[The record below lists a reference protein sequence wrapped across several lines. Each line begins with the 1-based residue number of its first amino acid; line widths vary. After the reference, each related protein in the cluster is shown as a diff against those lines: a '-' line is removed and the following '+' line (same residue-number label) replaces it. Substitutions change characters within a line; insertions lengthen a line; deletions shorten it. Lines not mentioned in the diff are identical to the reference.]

1 MASKKKAP
9 PKQLSRADRV
19 IAFIEQYLIVPDGS
33 DVGKPVVLREWQRD
47 IIRQIYDGETRR
59 YVLAMARKNGKTA
72 LIAMLVLAHLI
83 GPEARR
89 NAQIYSAAQSRDQAA
104 IVFSLAA
111 KMARMSADLNGE
123 ITVRDSAKELF
134 CSLTGVRYKALS
146 ADATTAYGLSPVL
159 AIHDELGQVVGP
171 RSELYEALETAM
183 GAQVDPLSIVISTQ
197 APNDGDLLS
206 TLIDDALSGED
217 PRTKGVLFAADPD
230 DDPWSIETWKKAN
243 PALGDFRSLKDME
256 DLAAVA
262 KRLPAQENAFRNL
275 NLNQR
280 ISAEE
285 HLITPVIWG
294 LNAGEVDWSLFETRP
309 VWIGVDLASTNDLTA
324 IVATTQDDDGNW
336 HLRPWF
342 FLPGLGLAERGRRD
356 RVPYDIWVEK
366 ELLTLSPGRSLE
378 YDFVAKTVVPVI
390 SRWDVRAIAYDRWQ
404 FEHLKQ
410 AFARMGYEPPFLED
424 FGQGFK
430 TMTPAIRTFETVAL
444 GGRIRHGK
452 HPILTW
458 NFSNARAKSGDAGE
472 RKLTKAK
479 STGRID
485 GAVAT
490 IMALHAANAADP
502 YEQSVYDIIGREPG
516 EVVTEDGPIDYAVL
530 QDINHPLF
538 AKMKQRFEDW
548 HSRQED
554 IG

>member
-1 MASKKKAP
+1 MARPKKSA
-9 PKQLSRADRV
+9 LAEMSRADRV
-19 IAFIEQYLIVPDGS
+19 IAFIEQYLTVPDGA
-33 DVGKPVVLREWQRD
+33 DVGKPVVLREWQRK
-47 IIRQIYDGETRR
+47 IIREIYDGKTRR

-111 KMARMSADLNGE
+111 KMARMSADLNPS

-134 CSLTGVRYKALS
+134 CGLTGVRYKALS

-183 GAQVDPLSIVISTQ
+183 GAQADPLSIVISTQ

-217 PRTKGVLFAADPD
+217 PHTKGVLFAADAN

-243 PALGDFRSLKDME
+243 PALDDFRSLKDME
-256 DLAAVA
+256 DLAALA
-262 KRLPAQENAFRNL
+262 RRLPAQENAFRNL

-285 HLITPVIWG
+285 MLITPTIWALG
-294 LNAGEVDWSLFETRP
+294 DGAVDESLFETRP
-309 VWIGVDLASTNDLTA
+309 VYIGVDLASTNDLTA
-324 IVATTQDDDGNW
+324 IVATAEDDEGNW

-342 FLPGLGLAERGRRD
+342 FVPGLGLAERSRRD
-356 RVPYDIWVEK
+356 RVPYDIWVNRG
-366 ELLTLSPGRSLE
+366 LLTTSPGRALE

-390 SRWDVRAIAYDRWQ
+390 STWDVRAIAYDRWQ

-444 GGRIRHGK
+444 GGKLRHGK

-458 NFSNARAKSGDAGE
+458 NASNARAKSGDAGE

-485 GAVAT
+485 GIVAT
-490 IMALHAANAADP
+490 VMALQAANAGDP
-502 YEQSVYDIIGREPG
+502 YVQSVYDLIGKDGQPAPQNDDG
-516 EVVTEDGPIDYAVL
+516 EVDYAVL
-530 QDINHPLF
+530 QDISHPLF
-538 AKMKQRFEDW
+538 AQMKARFEAW

-554 IG
+554 